1 MLGRAGGGMAGSGAI
16 IHLQGDI
23 LAA

>member
-16 IHLQGDI
+16 VHLQGDI